1 MKYKY
6 IGTVKQLME
15 HGFYNNEWGKNNEP
29 IEVDENGIYEAIK
42 IVGNVAITVED
53 LTYYNSGIYVGAYG
67 ISKDNR
73 NQDIDI
79 TPYIQDLIDANL
91 VEVIA

>member
-6 IGTVKQLME
+6 IGTVKQLEE
-15 HGFYNNEWGKNNEP
+15 HGFNVRHNYTLIHGIRYIDDTHELYIVLETSLDYHKRLIEWNDNNTF
-29 IEVDENGIYEAIK
+29 D
-42 IVGNVAITVED
+42 
-53 LTYYNSGIYVGAYG
+53 
-67 ISKDNR
+67 
-73 NQDIDI
+73 DI